1 MGGRTLWFH
10 VMQLLNGRYQ
20 GECVYFTVQRN
31 APPARPLLKGQLSR
45 RTTQGVSRPAVI
57 WHVDGIDD

>member
-1 MGGRTLWFH
+1 MEGRSRWFH
-10 VMQLLNGRYQ
+10 VTQLLNGRYK
-20 GECVYFTVQRN
+20 GERVYSAGQRN